1 MSLQEG
7 SFLTIITI
15 MVGVTTAI
23 MTTVT
28 VYFRKKQY
36 EVANKQIQLTALME
50 VFHLLNND
58 THRKARQVV
67 YKDHRSRLDGDR
79 TNEEEIRQEIAMV
92 RSDFEM
98 IGTFVRNNLLS
109 YEVFLDAYWD
119 STISCWNALE
129 DNIMAERKMRRN
141 NRYMANFEYLVGV
154 AKEYK
159 EKYAPNESIQPF

>member
-7 SFLTIITI
+7 ATLTIITI

-28 VYFRKKQY
+28 VYYRKKQY
-36 EVANKQIQLTALME
+36 DVASRQVQLTALME

-58 THRKARQVV
+58 THRKARQAV
-67 YKDHRSRLDGDR
+67 YKHHRSILDGKNS
-79 TNEEEIRQEIAMV
+79 NEEESRQEIAMV

-109 YEVFLDAYWD
+109 SEVFLDAYWD
-119 STISCWNALE
+119 TTISCWNALQ
-129 DNIMAERKMRRN
+129 DNIMDERKMRRN
-141 NRYMANFEYLVGV
+141 SRYMANFEHLYGV
-154 AKEYK
+154 AREYK
-159 EKYAPNESIQPF
+159 EKYAPDESIQPF